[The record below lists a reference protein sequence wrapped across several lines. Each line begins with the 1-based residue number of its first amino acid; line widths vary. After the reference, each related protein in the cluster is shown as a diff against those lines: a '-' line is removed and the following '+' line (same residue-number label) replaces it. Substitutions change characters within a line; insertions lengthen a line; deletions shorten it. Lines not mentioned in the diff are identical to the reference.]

1 MMRLAGSKSSWV
13 AGAIAVAVL
22 GGVAA
27 LVTVMWEEIGDVEL
41 SAAGW
46 VALVF
51 GVVAALALGIGLMAL
66 LFYSERE
73 GYDDPSGDPS

>member
-73 GYDDPSGDPS
+73 GYDDPGGKS